1 MSIGKL
7 IKNFRETNQLSMQEF
22 ADKTGLS
29 KGYISMLEKGI
40 HPQNGKPIVP
50 SVETV
55 SKIASAMGITID
67 ELLER
72 TNGSQK
78 ISLSKDDQNN
88 GQHEDYYL
96 DPEVAQK
103 AQEIYDDPELRILLD
118 AKRDLSKEDLEAVIN
133 IVKALKA
140 KDGHNF

>member
-1 MSIGKL
+1 MTQRIKELRLKANMTLLELANKL
-7 IKNFRETNQLSMQEF
+7 GVSEGTVQRYETGNIKNLKYDT
-22 ADKTGLS
+22 
-29 KGYISMLEKGI
+29 
-40 HPQNGKPIVP
+40 IVNLANIFGCTP
-50 SVETV
+50 
-55 SKIASAMGITID
+55 AYLMGWD
-67 ELLER
+67 
-72 TNGSQK
+72 
-78 ISLSKDDQNN
+78 DDQNN
-88 GQHEDYYL
+88 GQHEEYYL

>member
-1 MSIGKL
+1 MSIGNL
-7 IKNFRETNQLSMQEF
+7 IRRYREMNKLSMQEF

-55 SKIASAMGITID
+55 SKIADAMGISID

-72 TNGSQK
+72 TNSSQE
-78 ISLSKDDQNN
+78 ISLSNHVHNN
-88 GQHEDYYL
+88 GQPEGYYL
-96 DPEVAQK
+96 DPETAALAQ
-103 AQEIYDDPELRILLD
+103 AAYEDPELRILMD
-118 AKRDLSKEDLEAVIN
+118 AKRDLSADDLNVVIDM
-133 IVKALKA
+133 IKALKA
-140 KDGHNF
+140 KEGK